1 MANVVTPPITDPTG
15 QLILNKLLE
24 LKRNIHLP
32 LGEGLLLNNS
42 TNKYDVIP
50 DIYSGTGYPDR
61 MLGKVGDI
69 YVRYKWI
76 SREEQPTY
84 AADIHTLYTKLPIG
98 SIEQE
103 DPSYNSWTE
112 IISNFIAYSGTEE
125 PLPEM
130 GSNGDLYFMYTEIV
144 DPGSLTPYIQ
154 IYRIYQKIE
163 GIWGYIE
170 AGVPRAE
177 YEQGVYEARYKSLVV
192 YNKDRL
198 ILFNTVSDKYTEYLI
213 LDQDFNQESRSALNF
228 DFEIHMNVVCTPYE
242 TFSRSLK
249 MGDDTKIRIS
259 YEFDRER
266 FPYYPEQV
274 LEDGPNVLSIHY
286 PVKAVDSTIH
296 NFKIYFEV
304 MNGTITIESKGLI
317 GNISGTGVD
326 AEGFNGVMVG
336 SDNISVLN
344 FFNSTLFASI
354 EDSKTDSVIVPITTT
369 DGHSESINGIT
380 FSSAIRSFSD
390 NLISVDLE
398 EPEEEEEDA

>member
-50 DIYSGTGYPDR
+50 DIYSGSGYPDKTI
-61 MLGKVGDI
+61 GKVGDI

-84 AADIHTLYTKLPIG
+84 AADIYALYTKLPIG
-98 SIEQE
+98 SIGQE
-103 DPSYNSWTE
+103 DPSYNPWTE
-112 IISNFIAYSGTEE
+112 IVNNFVAYSGTEE

-130 GSNGDLYFMYTEIV
+130 GSDGDLYFMYTEIV

-177 YEQGVYEARYKSLVV
+177 YEQGVYEARYKSLVIR
-192 YNKDRL
+192 NKSRL
-198 ILFNTVSDKYTEYLI
+198 VLTGSNVNEYTKYLI
-213 LDQDFNQESRSALNF
+213 LEQDFSQESRSALNF
-228 DFEIHMNVVCTPYE
+228 DFEFHMNVVCRPHTTTARTITLE
-242 TFSRSLK
+242 
-249 MGDDTKIRIS
+249 DDTKVRIS
-259 YEFDRER
+259 YEFDREE
-266 FPYYPEQV
+266 FPYHPEQV
-274 LEDGPNVLSIHY
+274 LEDGPNVLSLHY
-286 PVKAVDSTIH
+286 PIAGVDSTIH
-296 NFKIYFEV
+296 NFKIFLEI
-304 MNGTITIESKGLI
+304 MNGTITIEANELI
-317 GNISGTGVD
+317 GNINGTGID

-336 SDNISVLN
+336 SDSISVLN
-344 FFNSTLFASI
+344 FFNGTLFASI
-354 EDSKTDSVIVPITTT
+354 EESEIDSVIVPVTTT
-369 DGHSESINGIT
+369 DGHSESINGLE
-380 FSSAIRSFSD
+380 FSSVIRSFSD